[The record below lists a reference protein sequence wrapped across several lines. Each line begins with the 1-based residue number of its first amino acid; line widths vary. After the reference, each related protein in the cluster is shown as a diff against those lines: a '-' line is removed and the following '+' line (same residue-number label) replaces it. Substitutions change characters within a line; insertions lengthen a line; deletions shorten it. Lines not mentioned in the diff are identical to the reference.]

1 MNKLSKTELSDINF
15 LLACNSKQF
24 DDWFSNIDDDDAL
37 YALDIIKRYK
47 ANLYLELYD
56 LLEYNLN
63 DYALA
68 VNLLDQIKGR

>member
-63 DYALA
+63 DYSLA

>member
-47 ANLYLELYD
+47 ANLYLELYN

-63 DYALA
+63 DYSLA

>member
-37 YALDIIKRYK
+37 YALDIIKRFK

-63 DYALA
+63 DYSLA

>member
-1 MNKLSKTELSDINF
+1 MNKLSKTEQSDINF

-47 ANLYLELYD
+47 ANLYLELYN

-63 DYALA
+63 DYSLA

>member
-15 LLACNSKQF
+15 LLACNRKQF

-63 DYALA
+63 DYSLA

>member
-63 DYALA
+63 DYSLA
-68 VNLLDQIKGR
+68 ANLLDQIKGR